1 MRGMSLDDMAHM
13 ENPTK
18 EEDKYM
24 RYTKP
29 QILKFVNA
37 SSSIA
42 SIMAKHPST
51 SNDNFE
57 VLGTPAAGYDGDE

>member
-1 MRGMSLDDMAHM
+1 
-13 ENPTK
+13 
-18 EEDKYM
+18 M

-29 QILKFVNA
+29 QILKFVDA
-37 SSSIA
+37 SSNIA
-42 SIMAKHPST
+42 SIMAKHPNT

>member
-1 MRGMSLDDMAHM
+1 
-13 ENPTK
+13 
-18 EEDKYM
+18 M

-29 QILKFVNA
+29 QILKFVDA
-37 SSSIA
+37 SSNIT
-42 SIMAKHPST
+42 SIMAKHPNT

>member
-1 MRGMSLDDMAHM
+1 MLLDDTAYK

-18 EEDKYM
+18 ERTNNM

-29 QILKFVNA
+29 QILKFVDA
-37 SSSIA
+37 SSNIT
-42 SIMAKHPST
+42 SIMAKHPNT